1 MNPRNVLMD
10 RRKMNGCSLLT
21 RFLTAKDDRSQNS
34 TKFLKFILQNTENQI
49 VPRHSYVE
57 EVSFEWF
64 HHRISSTDS
73 KVRSTLETQ
82 SLTLAMKGLN
92 AG

>member
-10 RRKMNGCSLLT
+10 RRKNEWLFPFNSVFNSQRLSKSK
-21 RFLTAKDDRSQNS
+21 FNKISKIHFAKYRKPN
-34 TKFLKFILQNTENQI
+34 
-49 VPRHSYVE
+49 
-57 EVSFEWF
+57 FEWF

-73 KVRSTLETQ
+73 KVRTTLETQ

>member
-1 MNPRNVLMD
+1 MD

-21 RFLTAKDDRSQNS
+21 LFLTAKDDRSQNS

-64 HHRISSTDS
+64 HHRISFTDS

-82 SLTLAMKGLN
+82 SLTLAMNGLN
-92 AG
+92 AS